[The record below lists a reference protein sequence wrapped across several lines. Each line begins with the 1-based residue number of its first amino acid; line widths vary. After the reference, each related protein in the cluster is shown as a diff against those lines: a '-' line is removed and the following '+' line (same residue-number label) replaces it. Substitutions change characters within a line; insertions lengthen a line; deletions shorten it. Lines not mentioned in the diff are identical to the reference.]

1 MVLFGGQNN
10 GECLGVSYQTCK
22 DNNNVDKNG
31 TEYKVMI
38 LWVSYNWKLNLKKM
52 NPMASCEAF

>member
-10 GECLGVSYQTCK
+10 WECLEVSYQTCK

-31 TEYKVMI
+31 TE
-38 LWVSYNWKLNLKKM
+38 
-52 NPMASCEAF
+52 C